1 MFLLIIT
8 LFLYLLLVVSF
19 INPLIEKNNELE
31 ERKSQILI
39 LKQEQ
44 EYIETFNQQKKSD
57 LKNKKSEDIILSIE
71 KNIGDTVDINSI
83 IKREEQ
89 DQSSKNILLELSISS
104 TLENIFKLDT
114 KLKKLKLENS
124 IESIKIENSKNE
136 NDKSRK
142 VNCTMLF
149 KVD

>member
-1 MFLLIIT
+1 MQWI
-8 LFLYLLLVVSF
+8 
-19 INPLIEKNNELE
+19 KNTA
-31 ERKSQILI
+31 K
-39 LKQEQ
+39 
-44 EYIETFNQQKKSD
+44 QKKSD